1 MRKRL
6 YSLSLCIFLTIGCAG
21 VEISK
26 ITPENPYKEGLRF
39 YRPYPYV
46 WVTKDK
52 DGDLQGI
59 IVWLPDRSEEYVIRV
74 KSGIGSVDS
83 KFTLQ
88 DGWNLTGLN
97 ETRDSKT
104 PEMINALRGSLK
116 DLTGILKKAREEEF
130 HPGLYMLLF
139 DDQTGLI
146 NGLKPVV
153 QFR

>member
-52 DGDLQGI
+52 DGDLQGT

-130 HPGLYMLLF
+130 HPGLYISDF
-139 DDQTGLI
+139 RRGLT
-146 NGLKPVV
+146 VT
-153 QFR
+153 